1 MNELDSSIC
10 WPRMTQFFVQP
21 IKFSLVT
28 LC

>member
-1 MNELDSSIC
+1 
-10 WPRMTQFFVQP
+10 MTQFFVQP